1 MGERGGKK
9 GKRRVKPLFSL
20 LPRTTKSSRAIP
32 GSLDSSLGQLLQ
44 FQVGTLRSQQ
54 RHTGSAAQLG
64 PAPIS
69 VCSLE
74 SRRAGPQLP
83 AG

>member
-1 MGERGGKK
+1 MGGRERI
-9 GKRRVKPLFSL
+9 RVRPLFSL
-20 LPRTTKSSRAIP
+20 LPRTTKSPRAIP
-32 GSLDSSLGQLLQ
+32 GSLDSSLDQLLQ

>member
-1 MGERGGKK
+1 MGGRERI
-9 GKRRVKPLFSL
+9 RVRPLFSL
-20 LPRTTKSSRAIP
+20 LPRTTKSPRVIP

-44 FQVGTLRSQQ
+44 FQVGTVRSQQ
-54 RHTGSAAQLG
+54 RHMGSAAQLG

-74 SRRAGPQLP
+74 SRRAGP
-83 AG
+83 